1 MNELSINNIIRVSV
15 QGVERSIGVKNVNEL
30 ALFTTES
37 PNSSEPYLIAIDPS
51 TVAEAY
57 GTSAL
62 TTKMANNIFAQSMNV
77 NSGRGYVVVIPLKNA
92 ASATSASFATGSI
105 GAMSA
110 FKLVDNGTI
119 KLTVDGGSAQEYS
132 GLNFTG
138 CSTIDDVAN
147 VLSNAIKSVIITV
160 SGNTLV
166 FTSKKVGAT
175 DSSVVLASGTTGV
188 DITADT
194 YLNVENGTTTAGT
207 DSSGETLVEAIER
220 VKGSARFTG
229 VISNLAMEDSVVATT
244 SSYINSNDL
253 IWIAPFSSTGDIAGA
268 ITTVKSAKQTKTRC
282 VLYTKGVEDAQLM
295 AAAYAGRAFSTNF
308 SGSSTS
314 QTMQLKS
321 LVNVTPDEGITQ
333 TDYTNAI
340 AAGADMYVSFEGD
353 SGVACGKGNGFFD
366 VVYENLALKFASQAA
381 LYNVLKTAGTKIP
394 QTETGMSSLRNAQGN
409 VCLQFVRNGVLAP
422 GKWNSPQTFGDPD
435 TFKKNIQD
443 NGWYIY
449 STPIALQPQSE
460 REQRIAPLI
469 QCACKRSGAIH
480 EADLMILV
488 EE

>member
-15 QGVERSIGVKNVNEL
+15 QGMERSIGVKNVNEL
-30 ALFTTES
+30 ALFTTEA
-37 PNSSEPYLIAIDPS
+37 PNNSDPFLIAIEPS
-51 TVAEAY
+51 AVVDAY
-57 GTSAL
+57 GTSSL
-62 TTKMANNIFAQSMNV
+62 TAKMANNVFAQNMNI
-77 NSGRGYVVVIPLKNA
+77 NSGRGYLVVIPMKNA
-92 ASATSASFATGSI
+92 TSATSASFTTGSI
-105 GAMSA
+105 GQIAA
-110 FKLVDNGTI
+110 FKLVENGTI
-119 KLTVDGGSAQEYS
+119 KLTVDGGSAVEYG
-132 GLNFTG
+132 GLNFSG
-138 CSTIDDVAN
+138 CSTINDIAK
-147 VLSNAIKSVIITV
+147 VLSVAIKSVIIEV
-160 SGNTLV
+160 SGGALK

-175 DSSVVLASGTTGV
+175 DSSVVLSSGTSGT
-188 DITADT
+188 DISTAT
-194 YLNVENGTTTAGT
+194 YLNIAAGTTAAGT
-207 DSSGETLVEAIER
+207 NASGETLEEAIAR
-220 VKGSARFTG
+220 AKGLTRFTG
-229 VISNLAMEDSVVATT
+229 VISNLAMQDSAVASAST
-244 SSYINSNDL
+244 YINSNDL
-253 IWIAPFSSTGDIAGA
+253 IWVAPFSSTGDIAGA
-268 ITTVKSAKQTKTRC
+268 ITTVKSSKQTKTRC

-308 SGSSTS
+308 SGSATS
-314 QTMQLKS
+314 QTMQLKT
-321 LVNVTPDEGITQ
+321 LVNVTPDDGITQ
-333 TDYTNAI
+333 TDYTNAL

-353 SGVACGKGNGFFD
+353 AGVACGKGNGYFD

-422 GKWNSPQTFGDPD
+422 GKWNSPQTFGDPE
-435 TFKKNIQD
+435 TFKKNIED